1 MITSNN
7 PKSQFKELGYAIL
20 DLELNDILD
29 TVNQKIDEKIA
40 DQNIKKNPDFFHY
53 NKSPRIVEAW
63 RDIEEVGQLCQ
74 NSKVINFLKEVYERD
89 PLPFSTINFINSTE
103 QPLHSDYIH
112 FGSVPELFLTGV
124 WIALEDIHPDSGP
137 LVVIP
142 KSHELDVVSL
152 DTLNL
157 NVPKNNKELKE
168 NYTKYEDYI
177 EDLVTKSGLERT
189 PVTLKKGQCLIWH
202 ANLIHGGSPIKN
214 PELSRRSLVTHYHY
228 SDCVNYNPSFSSK
241 KNNIFAVREISVIN

>member
-1 MITSNN
+1 MNTSNH
-7 PKSQFKELGYAIL
+7 KAEFQELGYTIL
-20 DLELNDILD
+20 DLELDDILD
-29 TVNQKIDEKIA
+29 TVNKKIDHKIEE
-40 DQNIKKNPDFFHY
+40 QNIKKNPDFFHY

-63 RDIEEVGQLCQ
+63 KDIDEVKQLCQ
-74 NSKVINFLKEVYERD
+74 NLHVINFLKDFYDRD

-142 KSHELDVVSL
+142 KSHNLDIVDL

-157 NVPKNNKELKE
+157 NVPKNNKHLKE
-168 NYTKYEDYI
+168 NYTIYEDYI
-177 EDLVTKSGLERT
+177 DNLVDESGLERM
-189 PVTLKKGQCLIWH
+189 PVHLKKGQCLIWH

-214 PELSRRSLVTHYHY
+214 SKLSRRSLVTHYHY
-228 SDCVNYNPSFSSK
+228 SDCENYNPSFSSK
-241 KNNIFAVREISVIN
+241 KNNIFAFRDIDVIK